1 MASFFFPL
9 LILLVKNAIQS
20 DALAFFSAYNRHNE
34 FRKKRDVAFLLFF
47 LLYYNAAV
55 LAKEE
60 HRASVAEDAHRTDGP
75 INAHVFPSNEALIA
89 AFSQVQSIF
98 SRNISVSVL
107 VTETRGEP
115 VLRKFLIADISASV
129 FL

>member
-34 FRKKRDVAFLLFF
+34 FRKKRDVAFLFFF

-55 LAKEE
+55 PAKGE
-60 HRASVAEDAHRTDGP
+60 HRASGAEDAHRTDGP
-75 INAHVFPSNEALIA
+75 INAHVFPSNETHCCILANAVDILEKY
-89 AFSQVQSIF
+89 
-98 SRNISVSVL
+98 ISKC
-107 VTETRGEP
+107 TR
-115 VLRKFLIADISASV
+115 D
-129 FL
+129 